1 MTVTTAAALDP
12 TAYRAAVQQAN
23 SAAALYYTDGQSPL
37 DDTAYDTLLLAITA
51 FEQANPDLRDPDSP
65 TGKVGTAPVT
75 GDVPHTSQML
85 SLSNV
90 FSPAD
95 LQDWADSLTRR
106 IGRTPQGWVVEPK
119 LDGLAIAARYRDGRL
134 VQIITRGNGTH
145 GEDVSHQI
153 GNIHGL
159 PTTLTEPATLEVR
172 GEALFTTAQFTD
184 ANRVRTEHG
193 HAPFANA
200 RNGAAGTLRARDRAY
215 TLPLTAYLYAALPL
229 DGHSTDLAHLAH
241 HEILDRLAALGIATP
256 AQTPAAPK
264 LCTTV
269 EELQARV
276 EEITALR
283 PTLPFG
289 IDGVVIKADTAT
301 DQADA
306 GVGSRFPHHSVAYKL
321 PAVERVTRL
330 LGVEWNVGRTGVIAP
345 RAILEPV
352 EIDGSTVGFATLHNP
367 ADIAR
372 RGLMLNSL
380 VVVVKAGDIIP
391 RVERPA
397 TDQRTGEET
406 PIVPPSACPRCGADI
421 DSSQERW
428 RCVRGRACGQL
439 AAIRYAVGR
448 DQLDIDGLGTKL
460 CDQLVETGLVTDIA
474 DLHTLTRSQLLGLD
488 RMGEA
493 STDKLLTAIEAS
505 KQQPLSRLLAAL
517 GIRGTG
523 RSMSRRIARHFG
535 TLEAVRSATADD
547 FSAIEGIGPEKAPV
561 IVAELAELSGVLD
574 KLVAAGVNTVEPG
587 STGVSGATDLAA
599 PTTAPD
605 GAGPLAGKKVVVTG
619 SMTGALEH
627 LSRNQMNELIEAAG
641 GKSSG
646 SVSAKTHLVV
656 AGNEA
661 GSKLTKARELGI
673 TVLNPEEF
681 AALVANYLT

>member
-1 MTVTTAAALDP
+1 MTVTSAAALDS

-37 DDTAYDTLLLAITA
+37 DDTAYDALVRSIAV
-51 FEQANPDLRDPDSP
+51 FEQAHPDQRDPDSP
-65 TGKVGTAPVT
+65 TNRVGTAPAT
-75 GDVPHTSQML
+75 ADIPHTGPML
-85 SLSNV
+85 SLDNV
-90 FSPAD
+90 FNRED
-95 LQDWADSLTRR
+95 LQDWVNSLIRR
-106 IGRTPQGWVVEPK
+106 IGRTPQGFVAEPK
-119 LDGLAIAARYRDGRL
+119 LDGLAIAARYRQGRL
-134 VQIITRGNGTH
+134 TQIITRGNGTH

-153 GNIHGL
+153 GTIDGL
-159 PTTLTEPATLEVR
+159 PTTLAEPATLEVR
-172 GEALFTTAQFTD
+172 GEVLFTTAQFTD
-184 ANRVRTEHG
+184 ANRVRAENG

-229 DGHSTDLAHLAH
+229 DGHSTDLAGLAH
-241 HEILDRLAALGIATP
+241 HEILDRLAALGLATP

-276 EEITALR
+276 EEIAALR

-289 IDGVVIKADTAT
+289 IDGVVIKADAAT

-306 GVGSRFPHHSVAYKL
+306 GIGSRFPHHSVAYKL
-321 PAVERVTRL
+321 PAVERTTRL

-352 EIDGSTVGFATLHNP
+352 VIDGSTVSFATLHNP
-367 ADIAR
+367 ADIGR
-372 RGLMLNSL
+372 RGLMVNDI

-391 RVERPA
+391 RVERPV
-397 TDQRTGEET
+397 TDQRTGQET
-406 PIVPPSACPRCGADI
+406 PILLPSACPQCGSEI

-428 RCVRGRACGQL
+428 RCVRGRTCGQL
-439 AAIRYAVGR
+439 ASIRYAVGR
-448 DQLDIDGLGTKL
+448 DQLDIDGLGSKL
-460 CDQLVETGLVTDIA
+460 CDQLVEAGLVADIA
-474 DLHTLTRSQLLGLD
+474 DLYALTRPQLLGLD

-493 STDKLLTAIEAS
+493 STDNLLTAIKAS
-505 KQQPLSRLLAAL
+505 KEQPLSRILAAL

-535 TLEAVRSATADD
+535 TLDAVRNATADD
-547 FSAIEGIGPEKAPV
+547 FCAVEGIGPEKAPV

-587 STGVSGATDLAA
+587 STGVSGASDSTA
-599 PTTAPD
+599 PATAPD

-619 SMTGALEH
+619 AMTGALKL

-646 SVSAKTHLVV
+646 SVSKKTDLVV
-656 AGNEA
+656 AGDEA

-673 TVLNPEEF
+673 TVLNPAEF
-681 AALVANYLT
+681 ADLVADYLA